1 MKKQTAWMIMRLL
14 LVIGAVAAVLW
25 VTAFI
30 FSLTYPFW
38 IAAFFAWILKP
49 LSTFLQEKLRFP
61 AGIAAVTT
69 LMFGIAVIGGII
81 TGITFLVIDPIQR
94 FAERAPDIMENAFY
108 QIQDFLDTTIL
119 PLWQQVSGIADGI
132 GGAGGGLPEV
142 GAEIGAGLSRL
153 AQSAG
158 DAAAQ
163 LALSIPAFL
172 VAFLF
177 VLIAIYFIGK
187 DWGRMSGGIRKALP
201 DKIVL
206 KMKEFYKAMWVRVFG
221 YIKAQLILMFIT
233 GVIVFIGLLIL
244 QVDNAVLLALIIGLA
259 EFLPYLGTGTILIPW
274 GVFLIITGNF
284 GLGLSLIVLYVIILV
299 VRQAVEPKVLSSSMN
314 LNPIA
319 VLVSLFAGLQL
330 FGALGFIIGPVI
342 LVIIVICIDIGVFKA
357 LNRFIKEG
365 FV

>member
-14 LVIGAVAAVLW
+14 LVMGAVAAVLW
-25 VTAFI
+25 ATAFI

-38 IAAFFAWILKP
+38 IAAFFAWLLKP
-49 LSTFLQEKLRFP
+49 LSTFLQTKLRFP

-69 LMFGIAVIGGII
+69 LLVGISVIGGII

-94 FAERAPDIMENAFY
+94 FAERAPAIMEDAFY

-119 PLWQQVSGIADGI
+119 PLWQQISGIADGI
-132 GGAGGGLPEV
+132 GGGGGLPEI

-172 VAFLF
+172 VALLF

-201 DKIVL
+201 DQVVL
-206 KMKEFYKAMWVRVFG
+206 KAKEFYKAMWVRVFG
-221 YIKAQLILMFIT
+221 YIKAQLILMCIT
-233 GVIVFIGLLIL
+233 GIIVFIGLLVL

-274 GVFLIITGNF
+274 GLYLIITGNL
-284 GLGLSLIVLYVIILV
+284 GLGVSLIILYVIILV

-342 LVIIVICIDIGVFKA
+342 LVVIVICIDIGVFKA
-357 LNRFIKEG
+357 LNRFIREG